1 MPTPTQVHLASHSA
15 TTSTTTHPCYTN
27 SIVEFKKP
35 NRYSNGRTR
44 LSVPERDNTAPVTP
58 APQPIT
64 PKTQPKRRVNI
75 RDRFF
80 PLTKKTIIL
89 AIVVVV
95 IIGGGITATA
105 LHRNNVAKKAA
116 SDASNIITNPG
127 YQTILP
133 NDKTITQLGG
143 WQRISP
149 PNSDPVFAY
158 SDKIDGIAISVSEQP
173 LPISF
178 GGDVDAQVAELAK
191 KFNATNKVTAGDT
204 TVYLGTSAKGP
215 QSAIFIKINLLILI
229 KSQDKINDDAWIK
242 YVKSLNITNKVPV
255 QPGNSVSY

>member
-1 MPTPTQVHLASHSA
+1 M
-15 TTSTTTHPCYTN
+15 
-27 SIVEFKKP
+27 EFKKQ

-44 LSVPERDNTAPVTP
+44 LTVPQRNDIASVTP

-64 PKTQPKRRVNI
+64 LKRSKKTLSI
-75 RDRFF
+75 RDRLF
-80 PLTKKTIIL
+80 PLTKKTIAI
-89 AIVVVV
+89 AIVVVI
-95 IIGGGITATA
+95 IIGGSITAIA
-105 LHRNNVAKKAA
+105 IHRNNVAKKIA
-116 SDASNIITNPG
+116 SDASSIITNPG
-127 YQTILP
+127 YQTVLP

-158 SDKIDGIAISVSEQP
+158 SDKIDGITISVSEQP

-178 GGDVDAQVAELAK
+178 EGDVDAQVAELAK
-191 KFNATNKVTAGDT
+191 KFNATNKVTAGDA

-215 QSAIFIKINLLILI
+215 QSAIFIKINLLVLI
-229 KSQDKINDDAWIK
+229 KSQNKINDDAWVK